1 MKKLLFV
8 LCVFSLPSVLAQPFA
23 RSWDAWF
30 GQLQGGVNYGMQD
43 LGPLYTLGV
52 YKSKNNHG
60 FGIELS
66 SSSINECRV
75 LSGSLT
81 LTQDLLRIRR
91 NRRTPFYL
99 YATAGVGLSHLR
111 NIQIQDNFLLK
122 GDDMLQASISLCPTY
137 FFSRDFALQ
146 WKTQY
151 TRYGLVDYQ
160 LSESYSI
167 SLGILFL
174 IPEFKPF

>member
-1 MKKLLFV
+1 MKKILLI
-8 LCVFSLPSVLAQPFA
+8 LCIFSWSYALAQPFA

-43 LGPLYTLGV
+43 YGPIYNLGI
-52 YKSKNNHG
+52 YKSANNHG
-60 FGIELS
+60 FGVEVYKSNLASSNILS
-66 SSSINECRV
+66 ASAT
-75 LSGSLT
+75 LS
-81 LTQDLLRIRR
+81 QDLIRIQR
-91 NRRTPFYL
+91 NRRTPFYC
-99 YATAGVGLSHLR
+99 YATFGLGLTHLR
-111 NIQIQDNFLLK
+111 NTTLQDNFLLK
-122 GDDMLQASISLCPTY
+122 GDDMLHASVSMSPTY

-151 TRYGLVDYQ
+151 TRYSLVDYQ
-160 LSESYSI
+160 LSASYST

>member
-1 MKKLLFV
+1 MKKLLLL
-8 LCVFSLPSVLAQPFA
+8 LCVFSFQKALAQPFA
-23 RSWDAWF
+23 RSWDTWF

-43 LGPLYTLGV
+43 YGPIYELGI
-52 YKSKNNHG
+52 YKSAGNHG

-66 SSSINECRV
+66 KSNIANCNI
-75 LSGSLT
+75 LSASAT
-81 LTQDLLRIRR
+81 LTQDLMRIRR

-146 WKTQY
+146 LKIQY
-151 TRYGLVDYQ
+151 QKMGLVDANIDQ
-160 LSESYSI
+160 LI
-167 SLGILFL
+167 SANLGIFFI
-174 IPEFKPF
+174 IPALKP

>member
-1 MKKLLFV
+1 MKKLLLL
-8 LCVFSLPSVLAQPFA
+8 LCVFSFQKALAQPFA

-43 LGPLYTLGV
+43 YGPIYELGI
-52 YKSKNNHG
+52 YKSAGNHG

-66 SSSINECRV
+66 KSNIANCNI
-75 LSGSLT
+75 LSASAT
-81 LTQDLLRIRR
+81 LTQDLMRIRR

-160 LSESYSI
+160 LSASYST